1 MKGRG
6 WAYTLVDGAGPG
18 CLDWGE
24 LGGEMLMKAG
34 TGVDGRWRGT
44 RGVEGEGYQ
53 LGWQWG
59 EAVRLGGEAEGVG
72 RPRLRML
79 GF

>member
-1 MKGRG
+1 
-6 WAYTLVDGAGPG
+6 
-18 CLDWGE
+18 
-24 LGGEMLMKAG
+24 MKAG

-44 RGVEGEGYQ
+44 RGVEGERYQ